1 MPPCLSATAWEGDP
15 LSVGG
20 VSVTAAL
27 QRQQASEL
35 SSTPKRPISS
45 DQVAQAAAKSVSD
58 P

>member
-1 MPPCLSATAWEGDP
+1 MLPCPSATALEGDP

-20 VSVTAAL
+20 ISITAAIK
-27 QRQQASEL
+27 RQQASEL

-58 P
+58 S